1 MSGITMGNLQIIK
14 KPVAGVVDASENT
27 SVAQRDPFINK
38 IEKIQKEYKSVQH
51 GHISENDFKKLL
63 LRNHPRLVSDI
74 NEDTRAQLSTRL
86 KHLIGWY
93 IEIKN
98 ILIGYNEVTK
108 GNLQFRELTENYNNL
123 KIFLNGDRLD
133 KMQSKLV
140 KNIIELFIGDSP
152 INPKYAVCDSLGRIL
167 AKTNR
172 NTSYIKELTLCFSL
186 YRKYLDTVST
196 EFVGAFEFPE
206 GQEPTTDPRILK
218 SLPDPVIKFRTIHE
232 VQPRFQMINDHIRKS
247 VDTFDKDLKTNARNF
262 NVEIFGDID
271 NFNKDIIP
279 LTVNQEVSN
288 MGIKKRLTEINN
300 WINNG
305 LIQAQHQYNRLNNLK
320 IVRTQ
325 SNINKNYEAPIDN
338 NFKVWGIIKDT
349 EKYLESIED
358 LLLGKSFLTGM
369 ANQDNLDV
377 LEVNY

>member
-14 KPVAGVVDASENT
+14 KPVAGVVNTNENT
-27 SVAQRDPFINK
+27 IVSQRDPFINK
-38 IEKIQKEYKSVQH
+38 IEKIQKEYSSVQQ

-74 NEDTRAQLSTRL
+74 SNDTRAQLSTRL
-86 KHLIGWY
+86 KHLISWY
-93 IEIKN
+93 LEVKN
-98 ILIGYNEVTK
+98 ILIGYNDHTK
-108 GNLQFRELTENYNNL
+108 DMLQFRELTENYNNL
-123 KIFLNGDRLD
+123 KIFLNGDRND

-152 INPKYAVCDSLGRIL
+152 INPKYGICDSLGRVL
-167 AKTNR
+167 AKTDR
-172 NTSYIKELTLCFSL
+172 NSSYIKELTLCFSL
-186 YRKYLDTVST
+186 YRKYLDTIAT
-196 EFVGAFEFPE
+196 DFVQSFEFPE
-206 GQEPTTDPRILK
+206 GQEPTTDLKIIK
-218 SLPDPVIKFRTIHE
+218 SLPEPVIKFRTIHE
-232 VQPRFQMINDHIRKS
+232 VQPRFSMINDHIRKS
-247 VDTFDKDLKTNARNF
+247 VDTFDKDHKTNARNF
-262 NVEIFGDID
+262 NVEIFGNID

-325 SNINKNYEAPIDN
+325 SNINKNFEATIDN

-358 LLLGKSFLTGM
+358 LLLGKAFLTGM
-369 ANQDNLDV
+369 NNQDNLDV